1 MSTST
6 LSRPRTRH
14 DGALVVV
21 GPGEAGLKQ
30 TEPKMPDWA
39 ESWARL
45 WGWQLRWYTE
55 MGPGAAAA
63 AAAPGLRA
71 LLLRPDT
78 PTSAPHAGERRPHIV
93 AALQDLPDDAAVVKD
108 AVRCAAGCGA
118 ALTFVHA
125 VPRSFG
131 QRSVDLDKALAHGV
145 RLLDTAVRQ
154 AAAQAVRLHA
164 ELIPS
169 TQLLRVR
176 PHELV
181 GEELDADLLVVGG
194 PRTEHGATERRGS
207 VQPGGIGLV
216 AHSALHHAPCPVLLA
231 PR

>member
-21 GPGEAGLKQ
+21 GPGEAGRKQ
-30 TEPKMPDWA
+30 TASKMPAWA

-78 PTSAPHAGERRPHIV
+78 PTSAPHAGERRPHVV
-93 AALQDLPDDAAVVKD
+93 AALQELPDDAAVVKD

-131 QRSVDLDKALAHGV
+131 QRSA
-145 RLLDTAVRQ
+145 R
-154 AAAQAVRLHA
+154 
-164 ELIPS
+164 
-169 TQLLRVR
+169 R
-176 PHELV
+176 P
-181 GEELDADLLVVGG
+181 
-194 PRTEHGATERRGS
+194 
-207 VQPGGIGLV
+207 
-216 AHSALHHAPCPVLLA
+216 
-231 PR
+231 

>member
-6 LSRPRTRH
+6 LSRRRTRH

-21 GPGEAGLKQ
+21 GPGEAGREQ
-30 TEPKMPDWA
+30 PEPKMPDWA
-39 ESWARL
+39 QAWARL
-45 WGWQLRWYTE
+45 WGWQLRWYTGL
-55 MGPGAAAA
+55 GPAAAAA

-78 PTSAPHAGERRPHIV
+78 PTFATDGEGRRPHVV

-131 QRSVDLDKALAHGV
+131 QRSVDLDKSLAHGV
-145 RLLDTAVRQ
+145 RLLDAAVRQ
-154 AAAQAVRLHA
+154 ALAQAVRLHA
-164 ELIPS
+164 VLIPN

-194 PRTEHGATERRGS
+194 PRIEHGTTERRGS
-207 VQPGGIGLV
+207 VQPGGVGLV
-216 AHSALHHAPCPVLLA
+216 THSALHHAPCPVLLA

>member
-6 LSRPRTRH
+6 LSRPRPRH
-14 DGALVVV
+14 ASPLVVV
-21 GPGEAGLKQ
+21 GSGHEEQDAPTWAQ
-30 TEPKMPDWA
+30 T
-39 ESWARL
+39 WARL
-45 WGWQLRWYTE
+45 WGWQLRWYTGI
-55 MGPGAAAA
+55 GPAAAAA

-78 PTSAPHAGERRPHIV
+78 PASVPHAEERRPHVV
-93 AALQDLPDDAAVVKD
+93 AALQDLPDDAAVIKD

-131 QRSVDLDKALAHGV
+131 QRSVDLDKAVAHGI

-154 AAAQAVRLHA
+154 ATAQAVRLHA

-207 VQPGGIGLV
+207 VQPGGLGLV
-216 AHSALHHAPCPVLLA
+216 THSALHHAPCPVLLT

>member
-6 LSRPRTRH
+6 LSRRRTRH

-21 GPGEAGLKQ
+21 GPGEAGREQ
-30 TEPKMPDWA
+30 PEPKMPDWA
-39 ESWARL
+39 QAWARL
-45 WGWQLRWYTE
+45 WGWQLRWYTG

-63 AAAPGLRA
+63 AAAPGVRA

-78 PTSAPHAGERRPHIV
+78 PTFAPHAEGRRPHVV

-131 QRSVDLDKALAHGV
+131 QRSVDLTRHSRTVCACSTPPSG
-145 RLLDTAVRQ
+145 RLS
-154 AAAQAVRLHA
+154 
-164 ELIPS
+164 P
-169 TQLLRVR
+169 R
-176 PHELV
+176 PC
-181 GEELDADLLVVGG
+181 GCT
-194 PRTEHGATERRGS
+194 PCSSRTRSSCGCGRTSSSGRSSMRTCWWSAGRGS
-207 VQPGGIGLV
+207 STGRPSAGGRSSPAVWGW
-216 AHSALHHAPCPVLLA
+216 
-231 PR
+231 

>member
-6 LSRPRTRH
+6 LSRRRTRH

-21 GPGEAGLKQ
+21 GSGEAGQTQ
-30 TEPKMPDWA
+30 TEPKMPGWA
-39 ESWARL
+39 EAWARL
-45 WGWQLRWYTE
+45 WGWQLRWYTG

-63 AAAPGLRA
+63 AAAPGVRA

-78 PTSAPHAGERRPHIV
+78 PTFAPHAEGRRPHVV

-131 QRSVDLDKALAHGV
+131 QRSVDLDKSLAHGV
-145 RLLDTAVRQ
+145 RLLDAAVRQ
-154 AAAQAVRLHA
+154 ALAQAVRLHA
-164 ELIPS
+164 VLIPN

-181 GEELDADLLVVGG
+181 GEALDADLLVIGG
-194 PRTEHGATERRGS
+194 PGPATGTRGASTGARSSPVAWGWSRT
-207 VQPGGIGLV
+207 
-216 AHSALHHAPCPVLLA
+216 APCTTRRA
-231 PR
+231 RCY

>member
-1 MSTST
+1 
-6 LSRPRTRH
+6 
-14 DGALVVV
+14 
-21 GPGEAGLKQ
+21 
-30 TEPKMPDWA
+30 MPDWA
-39 ESWARL
+39 QAWARL
-45 WGWQLRWYTE
+45 WGWQLRWYTGL
-55 MGPGAAAA
+55 GPAAAAA

-78 PTSAPHAGERRPHIV
+78 PTFATDGEGRRPHVV

-131 QRSVDLDKALAHGV
+131 QRSVDLDKSLAHGV
-145 RLLDTAVRQ
+145 RLLDAAVRQ
-154 AAAQAVRLHA
+154 ALAQAVRLHA
-164 ELIPS
+164 VLIPN

-194 PRTEHGATERRGS
+194 PRIEHGTTERRGS
-207 VQPGGIGLV
+207 VQPGGVGLV
-216 AHSALHHAPCPVLLA
+216 THSALHHAPCPVLLA

>member
-6 LSRPRTRH
+6 LSRPRTRRN
-14 DGALVVV
+14 GALVVV
-21 GPGEAGLKQ
+21 GPRAADRKQ
-30 TEPKMPDWA
+30 TAPTMPDWVQ
-39 ESWARL
+39 SWARL

-78 PTSAPHAGERRPHIV
+78 PTSAPHAGERRPNVV

-118 ALTFVHA
+118 ALIFVHA

-131 QRSVDLDKALAHGV
+131 ERSVDLDKALAHGV
-145 RLLDTAVRQ
+145 RLLEAAVRQ
-154 AAAQAVRLHA
+154 ATTQAGRLHA
-164 ELIPS
+164 ELVSS

-181 GEELDADLLVVGG
+181 GEELDADLLVIGG
-194 PRTEHGATERRGS
+194 PRTEHGASERRGS
-207 VQPGGIGLV
+207 VQPGG
-216 AHSALHHAPCPVLLA
+216 
-231 PR
+231 